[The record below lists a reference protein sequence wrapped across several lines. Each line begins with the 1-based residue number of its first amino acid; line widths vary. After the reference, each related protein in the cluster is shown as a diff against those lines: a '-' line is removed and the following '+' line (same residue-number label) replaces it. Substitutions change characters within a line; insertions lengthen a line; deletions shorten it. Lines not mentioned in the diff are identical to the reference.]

1 VELLPEFWWK
11 SKMKVAL
18 VGQPNC
24 GKSTI
29 FNHIASYKAVTSNF
43 PGSTVSFTESKV
55 SIYGEMCLCVD
66 LPGTYSLVS
75 SDMAELETRNYLI
88 TNEIDAIV
96 NVVDAS
102 VLGRSLELT
111 LQLLELEKPM
121 VLCLNM
127 IDEARRKGIF
137 IDKEK
142 LSEILGIPVVET
154 VASKG
159 EGVNELFRVVRT
171 VCEKKPVGKVPH
183 YSHHLERG
191 ISQLVAEIESYG
203 IREPNV
209 STRFLAMR
217 FLEDDP
223 YFLKKYHSHAII
235 GVKNKL
241 SRQIAKSCGQDPP
254 LALSSERHAK
264 SLDIFEA
271 VAEVRAPA
279 KDFREQIDN
288 VLMHPIW
295 GYFFLVLIMY
305 GFFQIVFKFG
315 GYLEG
320 PLLDIFDGLVH
331 QLQASYGTQ
340 NLWAKLLEG
349 IIQGFSGG
357 IAIVLPY
364 LVPFLLGLS
373 LLEDLGYLPRVA
385 YLTDIFMH
393 RIGLH
398 GKSVIPFIL
407 GYGCS
412 VPAVMATRIL
422 ESRRERIIASILAV
436 MVPCSARSTVI
447 FGLVAFYLGPNAAL
461 SIYVLNILVIAIS
474 GKIMTRIM
482 PEEAPGLIL
491 EVPAYRVP
499 SARVLLLKTWFRLR
513 EFIYVAWPIL
523 IVGSVVLSLIEFAH
537 WDLIINNLLYPITY
551 ALSLPKQ
558 VGVTLIFGILRKE
571 LSLIMLMQALG
582 TNQLNQV
589 MSHMQMMVFTIF
601 VVFYIPCAA
610 TIGVLWKEIGR
621 RWTLF
626 TILFTTGLALFL
638 AFLTKAIWL
647 LIHLL

>member
-1 VELLPEFWWK
+1 
-11 SKMKVAL
+11 MKVAL

-88 TNEIDAIV
+88 SNEVDAIV

-127 IDEARRKGIF
+127 ADEARRKGIF

-159 EGVNELFRVVRT
+159 EGVNELFRKVRE
-171 VCEKKPVGKVPH
+171 VCEKKPVGKVPR
-183 YSHHLERG
+183 YSKHIEEGLAK
-191 ISQLVAEIESYG
+191 LTAEIERRG
-203 IREPNV
+203 IHEPNV

-217 FLEDDP
+217 LLEDDP
-223 YFLKKYHSHAII
+223 YFLKKYRSQEII
-235 GVKNKL
+235 RIKNEISKE
-241 SRQIAKSCGQDPP
+241 IANNCGQDPA

-271 VAEVRAPA
+271 VAQVKSPQ
-279 KDFREQIDN
+279 KDIREDIDN

-295 GYFFLVLIMY
+295 GYLFLVFIMY
-305 GFFQIVFKFG
+305 AFFQIVFKFG

-320 PLLDIFDGLVH
+320 PLLSIFDGLVH
-331 QLQASYGTQ
+331 QLEASYGTQ
-340 NLWAKLLEG
+340 NFWAKMLEG

-393 RIGLH
+393 KIGLH

-447 FGLVAFYLGPNAAL
+447 FGLVAYYVGPNAAL
-461 SIYVLNILVIAIS
+461 GIYVLNIFVIAIA

-491 EVPAYRVP
+491 EVPAYRLP
-499 SARVLLLKTWFRLR
+499 SGRVLLLKTWFRLR

-523 IVGSVVLSLIEFAH
+523 IVGSVVLSIIEFAH

-589 MSHMQMMVFTIF
+589 MSHLQMMTFTIF

-610 TIGVLWKEIGR
+610 TIGVLWKEIGG

-638 AFLTKAIWL
+638 ALLTKYIWL
-647 LIHLL
+647 LFAAL

>member
-1 VELLPEFWWK
+1 
-11 SKMKVAL
+11 MKIAL

-43 PGSTVSFTESKV
+43 PGTTVSFTESKV
-55 SIYGEMCLCVD
+55 SLHGQICNCVD

-75 SDMAELETRNYLI
+75 SDWAEIDTRNYLI
-88 TNEIDAIV
+88 SEEIDVIV

-111 LQLLELEKPM
+111 LQLLELRKPM

-127 IDEARRKGIF
+127 ADEARRKGIF
-137 IDKEK
+137 IDTEK
-142 LSEILGIPVVET
+142 LSKILGIPVVET
-154 VASKG
+154 IAVKG
-159 EGVNELFRVVRT
+159 EGLNELFRKVQAIAR
-171 VCEKKPVGKVPH
+171 EKNIGIIPT
-183 YSHHLERG
+183 YSPYIEDAIYKLEEH
-191 ISQLVAEIESYG
+191 IEINNLQ
-203 IREPNV
+203 EPYV
-209 STRFLAMR
+209 SKRFLALR
-217 FLEDDP
+217 ILEEDP
-223 YFLKKYHSHAII
+223 YFLKKFQSQEGLMALKKKAAAQ
-235 GVKNKL
+235 VKRK
-241 SRQIAKSCGQDPP
+241 CGQEPP
-254 LALSSERHAK
+254 LAISSERHGM
-264 SLDIFEA
+264 SLNLFEE
-271 VAEVRAPA
+271 VAEIRKA
-279 KDFREQIDN
+279 KPDIRDRIDD

-295 GYFFLVLIMY
+295 GYVFLILIMY

-320 PLLDIFDGLVH
+320 PLLDVFNNLIK
-331 QLQASYGTQ
+331 QLESSYGSQTF
-340 NLWAKLLEG
+340 LSKMIEG

-364 LVPFLLGLS
+364 LVPFLFGLS

-385 YLTDIFMH
+385 YLMDTFMH

-422 ESRRERIIASILAV
+422 ETKRERIIAAMLAV
-436 MVPCSARSTVI
+436 LVPCSARSTVI
-447 FGLVAFYLGPNAAL
+447 FGLVAYYVGPNAAL
-461 SIYVLNILVIAIS
+461 GIYVLNLFVIALA
-474 GKIMTRIM
+474 GKIMTKIM
-482 PEEAPGLIL
+482 PEEAPGLML
-491 EVPAYRVP
+491 EVPAYRLP
-499 SARVLLLKTWFRLR
+499 SFRVLLLKTWFRLR
-513 EFIYVAWPIL
+513 EFVYIAWPIL
-523 IVGSVVLSLIEFAH
+523 IVGSMVLSVIEYAH
-537 WDLIINNLLYPITY
+537 WDMIINNILYPFTY

-571 LSLIMLMQALG
+571 LSLIMLMQAMG
-582 TNQLNQV
+582 TNQLSQV
-589 MSHMQMMVFTIF
+589 MSHLQMMTFTIF

-621 RWTLF
+621 KWTLF
-626 TILFTTGLALFL
+626 TIGATTGLAFFL
-638 AFLTKAIWL
+638 ALLFKYIWIAASAL
-647 LIHLL
+647 